1 MDELS
6 QETNVDP
13 VAKKIGDEITASTD
27 SPRKR
32 ALKKFGLAAVGAI
45 PWVGGFI
52 AAAIELGDNPDKI
65 DDLQREWLEHHAD
78 KLQKLEETLVRIAH
92 RLEGFGDEINERL
105 ESPEFLALV
114 DKGFREW
121 DAAATDE
128 KREYVRMLLANAAA
142 SKLCSDDLIRLFL
155 DWIHK
160 FDDTHFSII
169 KAVYENP
176 GISRKSMWL
185 AMHESI
191 PRDDSS
197 EADLFKLL
205 IHDLSLGHVIRQK
218 RMTTTSGQFV
228 KKSTKGQKKSSG
240 SRAMKSPFDPVD
252 PYELTE
258 LGSQFVHYVMNEV
271 APQINQH
278 P

>member
-1 MDELS
+1 MDELIKTPS
-6 QETNVDP
+6 PDP
-13 VAKKIGDEITASTD
+13 VAEKLGGEITASTD
-27 SPRKR
+27 TPRKR

-52 AAAIELGDNPDKI
+52 AAAIELRDNPDKI
-65 DDLQREWLEHHAD
+65 DDLQREWLEHHAA
-78 KLQKLEETLVRIAH
+78 KLQQLQATLAQIAH
-92 RLEGFGDEINERL
+92 RLEDFGDEINERL

-121 DAAATDE
+121 DSAATEE
-128 KREYVRMLLANAAA
+128 KREYVRLLLANATA

-155 DWIHK
+155 DWIRK
-160 FDDTHFSII
+160 YDDTHFNII
-169 KAVYENP
+169 KAIYKTP
-176 GISRKSMWL
+176 GISRRNMWL
-185 AMHESI
+185 AMHDTV

-205 IHDLSLGHVIRQK
+205 IHDLSLGHVIRQ
-218 RMTTTSGQFV
+218 RRATTAGGQFM
-228 KKSTKGQKKSSG
+228 KQSTKGRKRTSG
-240 SRAMKSPFDPVD
+240 SRNMKSLFDPVD

-271 APQINQH
+271 APQIGQQ
-278 P
+278 